1 MKHFLKHKG
10 NYILVRSLF
19 VLFLSVSFGFQAL
32 HAQDIAISGTVTDET
47 GQPLPSVN
55 IVVQDTQ
62 IGTATD
68 INGAYSLN
76 VPSDAVLVVS
86 FLGFKTQLVPVDG
99 RRIINVVLLE
109 DVELL
114 EDVIVIGY
122 GTIKKSHLT
131 GSVSRVQNENLD
143 AIPLS
148 RVDDALVG
156 QIAGVNIQQTNP
168 AAGEAPDITVRGQ
181 GSISFESYP
190 LVVLDGI
197 VVGNDGDFLSSLDM
211 NDIESVEL
219 LKDASSSAIYGSRG
233 ANGILMITTKRGAE
247 GPTQFSYHGYVG
259 FKSVPSTDVLTT
271 PDAWAEFVRA
281 NNGGELTDKMTYI
294 QQLGTY
300 TNWEE
305 VMMDGGSILSHSFS
319 AKGGTRNTRYLA
331 SINYQNDEGVL
342 LTDNYEK
349 LNFRV
354 NLNTRLR
361 DKLRLSVTLNPSQT
375 EQRRFPIG
383 VHDAI
388 RQNPWLP
395 LYLDE
400 NSIQYVNRFREN
412 GRWAD
417 AEIGDYAMERMFDDF
432 NLDTGLPNP
441 TNSGTDISGTSNQNA
456 LAKVLERDERKFE
469 NKVYANTQ
477 LTYQFSDNF
486 EFKQRIGGD
495 YRNTLYQ
502 DWAGIEAS
510 RNGAADSESIRR
522 SRIQT
527 HVVTESVFNYNLQD
541 DVNDIAVV
549 AGFAY
554 ESWEREWTRLE
565 EVGYESDIIRTIPGN
580 NIADAYT
587 LKADENLISYF
598 SRVNY
603 AFKNKYLISISA
615 RTDGS
620 SKFGPDKKFGFFPA
634 GSIGWNI
641 TDEDFMQDQNIV
653 QDFKIRISYGQTG
666 SNNFVFLNSDIPEE
680 YAHIGL
686 LDPVATGFGGVGVNQ
701 QNIANPDFGWEKL
714 VEINPGFDVAFLDR
728 KINLSFDYYKRTS
741 RELIIDLPIPSA
753 TGFTNALVNRGEVEN
768 EGIELE
774 LLTRNYLSKD
784 ASWTTT
790 ATVTHNKN
798 TLTNFESSNG
808 LISTV
813 DDKRPAEWIALE
825 GNPIASFYGFVVDRE
840 IGLEFINDPFS
851 PINAQSQDIYVRD
864 LNGDGVIDGDDRTI
878 LGSPYPDFIWS
889 LTNNIKYKNFELSFM
904 FQGAHG
910 AEVRNISGQYIN
922 NEFSGRQDYNSDF
935 TDADLVQ
942 QRIFTSDDIQD
953 ASYVALRN
961 LNLAYN
967 LPNSFLIKAGVQSAR
982 LYFSGQNLIYIMAD
996 DYIGYNP
1003 EGVDSGASKL
1013 PTTYG
1018 YQRGTAPIYRSVS
1031 FGINLDF

>member
-1 MKHFLKHKG
+1 L
-10 NYILVRSLF
+10 NIVLLF
-19 VLFLSVSFGFQAL
+19 LFLSICFGSQAL
-32 HAQDIAISGTVTDET
+32 HAQDIAITGTVTEED

-55 IVVQDTQ
+55 ILIQGTQ

-68 INGAYSLN
+68 INGEFRINA
-76 VPSDAVLVVS
+76 PSDAILVVS

-99 RRIINVVLLE
+99 RRVIDIVLQE

-131 GSVSRVQNENLD
+131 GSVSRVQNEKLD

-148 RVDDALVG
+148 RIDDALVG
-156 QIAGVNIQQTNP
+156 QIAGINIQQTNP

-181 GSISFESYP
+181 GSISFDSYP

-219 LKDASSSAIYGSRG
+219 LKDASSAAIYGSRG

-259 FKSVPSTDVLTT
+259 FKSVPSNNVLTT
-271 PDAWAEFVRA
+271 PGEWANFVRA
-281 NNGGELTDKMTYI
+281 NNDGELTDRMIYI
-294 QQLGTY
+294 EQLGTY

-305 VMMDGGSILSHSFS
+305 IMMDGGSILSHAFS

-331 SINYQNDEGVL
+331 SVNYQNDEGVL

-361 DKLRLSVTLNPSQT
+361 NKLRLSVTLNPSQT
-375 EQRRFPIG
+375 SQRRFPIG
-383 VHDAI
+383 VHDAL

-400 NSIQYVNRFREN
+400 NNIQYVNRFREN
-412 GRWAD
+412 ERWAD
-417 AEIGDYAMERMFDDF
+417 AQIGDYAMERMFDDF
-432 NLDTGLPNP
+432 NLVTGLPND
-441 TNSGTDISGTSNQNA
+441 TNTGTDISATSNQNA
-456 LAKVLERDERKFE
+456 LAKVLERDERKIE

-477 LTYQFSDNF
+477 LTYQFSDNL
-486 EFKQRIGGD
+486 EFRQRFGGD
-495 YRNTLYQ
+495 YRTTLYE
-502 DWAGIEAS
+502 DWAGVEAS

-527 HVVTESVFNYNLQD
+527 HLVTESILNYDFQN
-541 DVNDIAVV
+541 DVNDIAIV

-554 ESWEREWTRLE
+554 ESWDREWTRLE
-565 EVGYESDIIRTIPGN
+565 EVGYTNDLIRTIPGN
-580 NIADAYT
+580 TIADAFT
-587 LKADENLISYF
+587 EKAEERLISYF

-603 AFKNKYLISISA
+603 AFENKYLFSLSA
-615 RTDGS
+615 RVDGS
-620 SKFGPDKKFGFFPA
+620 SKFGPDTKYGFFPA
-634 GSIGWNI
+634 ASIGWNV
-641 TDEDFMQDQNIV
+641 TDEAFMQDQNIV
-653 QDFKIRISYGQTG
+653 QDLKLRVSYGQTG
-666 SNNFVFLNSDIPEE
+666 SNNYNLVNSTAQEE
-680 YAHIGL
+680 YIHLGL
-686 LDPVATGFGGVGVNQ
+686 LSPVATGFNEVGYNQ
-701 QNIANPDFGWEKL
+701 LNIANPDFSWEKL
-714 VEINPGFDVAFLDR
+714 VEINPGIDVAFLDR
-728 KINLSFDYYKRTS
+728 KINLSFDYYKRQS
-741 RELIIDLPIPSA
+741 QDLIIQLPVSSV
-753 TGFTNALVNRGEVEN
+753 TGFTSALVNKGEVEN
-768 EGIELE
+768 EGIEIE
-774 LLTRNYLSKD
+774 LLTRNFISQD

-808 LISTV
+808 QISNV
-813 DDKRPAEWIALE
+813 DSKRPAEWIALE
-825 GNPIASFYGFVVDRE
+825 GNPISSFYGYVVDRE
-840 IGLEFINDPFS
+840 IGLEFIEDPFY

-878 LGSPYPDFIWS
+878 LGSPYPDIIWS
-889 LTNNIKYKNFELSFM
+889 ITNNLKYKNFELSFM
-904 FQGAHG
+904 FQGSHG

-922 NEFSGRQDYNSDF
+922 NEFSGRQDYVADF
-935 TDADLVQ
+935 ADADLVQ

-961 LNLAYN
+961 LNLSYN
-967 LPNSFLIKAGVQSAR
+967 LPNSFLLRAGVQSAK
-982 LYFSGQNLIYIMAD
+982 LYFSGQNLIYIMSD

-1003 EGVDSGASKL
+1003 EGIDSGASKI

-1018 YQRGTAPIYRSVS
+1018 YQRGVAPIYRSVS